1 MKGGFYNPP
10 NALSPSS
17 TSSTSPSFNEGGVL

>member
-10 NALSPSS
+10 NPNAE
-17 TSSTSPSFNEGGVL
+17 TTCEAFWRFNEGGVL